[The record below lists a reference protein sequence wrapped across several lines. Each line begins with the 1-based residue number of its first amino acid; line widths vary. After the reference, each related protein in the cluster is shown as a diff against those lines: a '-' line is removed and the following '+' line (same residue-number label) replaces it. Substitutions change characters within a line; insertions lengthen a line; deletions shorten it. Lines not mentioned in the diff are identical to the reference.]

1 MRALLVIADIGG
13 YTNFMKLHRMSLA
26 HAQENT
32 DRLLHAVIDAAPRL
46 RLVDLEGDAA
56 FFYVA
61 EPQDEEVATTI
72 AGLAAV
78 MHRAF
83 HDRQERIDAIS
94 VCRCDACEQIGN
106 LRVKFVSHIGDVVV
120 QSGRRS
126 TKVAGVDVIVVHRM
140 LKNDVPLS
148 EYLLVTQP
156 IYDMLEAPL
165 KAAAAPIALDLEG
178 LGRTDAYYVDLA
190 VCSAA
195 IPAVPVRPWHERL
208 ARHARL
214 TWRSLPYVLGRK
226 KACIDFR
233 NVPQT

>member
-1 MRALLVIADIGG
+1 VRALLVIADIGG
-13 YTNFMKLHRMSLA
+13 YTQFMKLHRMSIA

-83 HDRQERIDAIS
+83 HDRQQQIDAATI
-94 VCRCDACEQIGN
+94 CRCDACLQVGN
-106 LRVKFVSHIGDVVV
+106 LRVKFVAHVGDVVV
-120 QSGRRS
+120 QSGRRA

-140 LKNDVPLS
+140 LKNSVPIP
-148 EYLLVTQP
+148 EYLLMTEPVLERCDPHIRAEAEP
-156 IYDMLEAPL
+156 IEEE
-165 KAAAAPIALDLEG
+165 LEG
-178 LGRTDAYYVDLA
+178 LGVQTLHYLDLEKT
-190 VCSAA
+190 A
-195 IPAVPVRPWHERL
+195 IEPTLLAPPTRAQRLRYNTGMTVKTLPAL
-208 ARHARL
+208 
-214 TWRSLPYVLGRK
+214 LGLR
-226 KACIDFR
+226 R
-233 NVPQT
+233 

>member
-13 YTNFMKLHRMSLA
+13 YTNFMKLHRMSIA

-61 EPQDEEVATTI
+61 EPEDDEVASTI

-83 HDRQERIDAIS
+83 HDRQQQIDAIS
-94 VCRCDACEQIGN
+94 VCRCDACVQVGE
-106 LRVKFVSHIGDVVV
+106 LRVKFVAHIGDVVR
-120 QSGRRS
+120 QTARRA

-140 LKNDVPLS
+140 LKNSVPIP
-148 EYLLVTQP
+148 EYLLMTEPV
-156 IYDMLEAPL
+156 LERCDPAIRAHAEPL
-165 KAAAAPIALDLEG
+165 EQELEG
-178 LGRTDAYYVDLA
+178 LGVQTLHYLDLEQTA
-190 VCSAA
+190 LEL
-195 IPAVPVRPWHERL
+195 PPPPRPSRAERL
-208 ARHARL
+208 RYNTAM
-214 TWRSLPYVLGRK
+214 TVKTLPALLGLR
-226 KACIDFR
+226 R
-233 NVPQT
+233 

>member
-32 DRLLHAVIDAAPRL
+32 DQLLHAVIDAVPRMH
-46 RLVDLEGDAA
+46 LVALEGDAA

-61 EPQDEEVATTI
+61 EPQDEEVASAI

-83 HDRQERIDAIS
+83 HDRRERIDAIS
-94 VCRCDACEQIGN
+94 ACRCDACVQVGN

-140 LKNDVPLS
+140 LKNSVPVP
-148 EYLLVTQP
+148 EYLLMTEPVLERCDPQVRAEALP
-156 IYDMLEAPL
+156 IEEE
-165 KAAAAPIALDLEG
+165 LEG
-178 LGRTDAYYVDLA
+178 LGVQTLHYLDLEQTAIEPTPLPRPTRTQ
-190 VCSAA
+190 
-195 IPAVPVRPWHERL
+195 RL
-208 ARHARL
+208 RYNTAMTVKA
-214 TWRSLPYVLGRK
+214 LPTMLGLR
-226 KACIDFR
+226 R
-233 NVPQT
+233 

>member
-1 MRALLVIADIGG
+1 VRALLVIADIGG
-13 YTNFMKLHRMSLA
+13 YTQFMKLHRMSLA

-83 HDRQERIDAIS
+83 HDRQQQIDAITA
-94 VCRCDACEQIGN
+94 CRCDACVQVGN
-106 LRVKFVSHIGDVVV
+106 LRVKFVAHVGDVVV
-120 QSGRRS
+120 QSGRRA

-140 LKNDVPLS
+140 LKNSVPVP
-148 EYLLVTQP
+148 EYLLMTEPVLERCDPRVRTEAQP
-156 IYDMLEAPL
+156 IEEE
-165 KAAAAPIALDLEG
+165 LEG
-178 LGRTDAYYVDLA
+178 LGAQTLHYLDLERTAIEPTPLA
-190 VCSAA
+190 PPTRAQRLRYNTAMTVKTL
-195 IPAVPVRPWHERL
+195 PAL
-208 ARHARL
+208 
-214 TWRSLPYVLGRK
+214 LGLR
-226 KACIDFR
+226 R
-233 NVPQT
+233 

>member
-1 MRALLVIADIGG
+1 VRALLVIADIGG
-13 YTNFMKLHRMSLA
+13 YTHFMKLHRMSLA

-83 HDRQERIDAIS
+83 HDRQEQIDA
-94 VCRCDACEQIGN
+94 VTACRCDACVQVGN
-106 LRVKFVSHIGDVVV
+106 LRVKFVAHVGDVVV
-120 QSGRRS
+120 QRGRRA

-140 LKNDVPLS
+140 LKNSVPVP
-148 EYLLVTQP
+148 EYLLMTEPVLERCDPRVQTQAEP
-156 IYDMLEAPL
+156 IEEE
-165 KAAAAPIALDLEG
+165 LEG
-178 LGRTDAYYVDLA
+178 LGVQKLHYLDLERT
-190 VCSAA
+190 A
-195 IPAVPVRPWHERL
+195 IEPTPLPPPTRAQRLRYNTTMTVKTLPAL
-208 ARHARL
+208 I
-214 TWRSLPYVLGRK
+214 G
-226 KACIDFR
+226 FR
-233 NVPQT
+233 R